1 MGAARYNRHLRGSDG
16 GGLHRWYERVFDTPE
31 KKTARLQRIPAKRFA
46 SREEVAGAVVYL
58 ASTAAAMVN
67 GDSIR
72 VDGGWTA
79 Q

>member
-1 MGAARYNRHLRGSDG
+1 MGAHGITVNCVAPTVVDTPLVR
-16 GGLHRWYERVFDTPE
+16 RVFDTPE
-31 KKTARLQRIPAKRFA
+31 KKTAMLQRIPANRFA